1 MFKPYIELYL
11 FHLKYKTDISAYL
24 EAYKT
29 LMEYKSRYDKL
40 QDKLKVLSIK
50 GNTKYSMLI
59 FIRENRLTT
68 TPEDVGYAFELE
80 MFHIKRVMDISTF
93 VLEKQMQ
100 WFKNILYKKYQ
111 LDIVK
116 FRKAMIDKCKKNS
129 EIWKGM
135 QELIQ

>member
-68 TPEDVGYAFELE
+68 TPEDAGYAFELE